1 MANQKAD
8 DFVLRH
14 QHLVPVIRSVGEQ
27 LQTGSTRTDM
37 QQAFNEADV
46 SGSGTCSRDDFIN
59 SVFDNVRILKP
70 AELMKLLMAFTEDYP
85 DHSVNY

>member
-1 MANQKAD
+1 
-8 DFVLRH
+8 
-14 QHLVPVIRSVGEQ
+14 
-27 LQTGSTRTDM
+27 M

-46 SGSGTCSRDDFIN
+46 SGLGTCSRDDFIN